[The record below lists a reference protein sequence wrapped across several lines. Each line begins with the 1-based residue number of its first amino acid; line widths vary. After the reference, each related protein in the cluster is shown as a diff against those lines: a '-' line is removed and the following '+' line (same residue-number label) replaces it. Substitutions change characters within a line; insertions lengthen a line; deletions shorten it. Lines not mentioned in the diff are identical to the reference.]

1 MLRKYKVRNEKM
13 ATYRE
18 AVMLDIIMNGERPG
32 RDIRNEYEAR
42 TKHKMPLGSLYTTLT
57 RMEAAGFVTSRTGGT
72 TPERRGY
79 PRKFFSITGTGE
91 RALSAYKIFLVNGFG
106 GALRH
111 V

>member
-1 MLRKYKVRNEKM
+1 MRNKKIP
-13 ATYRE
+13 TNRE
-18 AVMLDIIMNGERPG
+18 AVMLDILMNGERPG
-32 RDIRNEYEAR
+32 RDIRNEYQAR
-42 TKHKMPLGSLYTTLT
+42 TGHKMPFGSLYTTLT
-57 RMEAAGFVTSRTGGT
+57 RMEASGFVTSRTGGT

-91 RALSAYKIFLVNGFG
+91 RALRNYQIFMVNAFG

>member
-1 MLRKYKVRNEKM
+1 MP
-13 ATYRE
+13 THRE
-18 AVMLDIIMNGERPG
+18 AVILDIITNGERAG
-32 RDIRNEYEAR
+32 RDIRNEYETR

-57 RMEAAGFVTSRTGGT
+57 RMETSGFVTSRTGGT

-91 RALSAYKIFLVNGFG
+91 RALNAYKIFLANGFG
-106 GALRH
+106 GELRH